1 MLFLQKKS
9 KDLKIRSI
17 IIVAVS
23 KTEEGLEKD
32 SIKQIN
38 HGRDI

>member
-1 MLFLQKKS
+1 
-9 KDLKIRSI
+9 
-17 IIVAVS
+17 VAVS